1 MATPPW
7 EGTGPPPW
15 ISWLSDGRTGPGA
28 PATVTV
34 TGTPSPQTEKLV
46 TESARS
52 TSTPPPP
59 VSIVTVT
66 GADPSTSLFAKIAS
80 NDGTGATAFQFDG
93 VAPIIGGVLGGVV
106 LFTLISAFLLLRA
119 RRKRLNHN
127 GMYQYSFC
135 CVWSRILLTDYHF
148 IEIVPAL
155 SEIALANPFTKI
167 PITLG
172 PAPRS
177 EITPGIPVPEPSLAR
192 NQSSGEGLSPNSG
205 NLPVPLSSTPV
216 ISSVKVEGDMPPEA
230 PPPYS
235 H

>member
-34 TGTPSPQTEKLV
+34 TGTPGPQSEKLV

-59 VSIVTVT
+59 VSIITVT
-66 GADPSTSLFAKIAS
+66 GAGPSTSLFAKIAS

-106 LFTLISAFLLLRA
+106 FCTLISAFLLLRA

-127 GMYQYSFC
+127 DGPQ
-135 CVWSRILLTDYHF
+135 

-155 SEIALANPFTKI
+155 SEVALANPFTKI

-216 ISSVKVEGDMPPEA
+216 ISSVKVEDDMPPEA